1 MKVQQEEYGVTVIM
15 EDRKIKFDSE
25 WMSEEPKMLD
35 GQVKY
40 MKKWKIN
47 LIEEHGVDINE
58 L

>member
-1 MKVQQEEYGVTVIM
+1 MKIQQEDSGVTVILD
-15 EDRKIKFDSE
+15 DRKIKFDSE

-35 GQVKY
+35 GQVNY
-40 MKKWKIN
+40 MEKWKIN

>member
-47 LIEEHGVDINE
+47 LIEEHGVDENE